1 MRSAPAQLTCRPH
14 RPPRDRGNLLSATLL
29 SLVMLLSACTSPS
42 ILPLLRATRQAVESE
57 ITYLDAERQ
66 RDDAVLTERQRAL
79 AAAFDADM
87 TRQQTLDPQW
97 VREAV
102 NVYATA
108 REALLRHDM
117 SLQDERSQRA
127 SNLRAAVEA
136 QDLAISLLEL
146 QEGLWQRLPW
156 PGLGLSSSSTLY
168 LEYPNR

>member
-1 MRSAPAQLTCRPH
+1 MRSAPAQLTCRLH
-14 RPPRDRGNLLSATLL
+14 RPPRGRGNSLPATLFP
-29 SLVMLLSACTSPS
+29 LVMLLSACTSPS

-102 NVYATA
+102 NAYATA

-117 SLQDERSQRA
+117 SLQHERTQRA
-127 SNLRAAVEA
+127 SNLRAALEA
-136 QDLAISLLEL
+136 QDLAVSLLEL

-156 PGLGLSSSSTLY
+156 SDLGLSSSSTLY
-168 LEYPNR
+168 QEYPNR